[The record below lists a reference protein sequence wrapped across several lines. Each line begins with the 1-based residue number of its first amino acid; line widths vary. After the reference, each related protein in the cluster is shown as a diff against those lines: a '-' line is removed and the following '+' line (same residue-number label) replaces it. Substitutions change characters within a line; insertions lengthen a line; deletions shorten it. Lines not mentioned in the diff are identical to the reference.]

1 MTSGNLLTLLP
12 HVVVAVTIVI
22 TMLMIAFHR
31 NHKLT
36 VGLTLSGLVGGIAVI
51 VASFDRGVDQATPLV
66 VMDAYAR
73 FYIGLL
79 LAAGIVIT
87 SLSYGYMAERS
98 ILREEYYVVLLVAI
112 FGCMVLASSSH
123 FVSMF
128 LGLELLS
135 VSLYVL
141 IGYPRSQADRIEA
154 GIKYFVPAAISVS
167 FLLLGMALVYMMAGT
182 MEFRGILHGLE
193 ARDSSGGL
201 LFLAG
206 VALMTVGLGFKLA
219 LVPFH
224 LWAAD
229 VYQGAP
235 TPVAALIATASK
247 GAVFAVMMRF
257 FTAIEM
263 QEWKPVFPT
272 FAAIAIATMFT
283 GNLLALRQD
292 NLKRLLGYSS
302 IAHMGYVLVA
312 FLAGGLLS
320 VTAVTFY
327 FLAYFTT
334 VLGVFGILV
343 VLSDPAEDFQR
354 LESCRG
360 LAFRRPYLAGIL
372 TVMLFSL
379 AGIPLTA
386 GFMGKFYVLGAG
398 VSRQLHLLTIAL
410 VVNSAIGLFY
420 YLRVVAALFADP
432 SKEDPAVPLPRE
444 LHPVPPTCPRMAR
457 ATLGVL
463 TLLLFWIGAYPT
475 TFAALVDRA
484 ASSLK

>member
-22 TMLMIAFHR
+22 TMLTIAFYRSHR
-31 NHKLT
+31 LT
-36 VGLTLSGLVGGIAVI
+36 AGLTLSGLVSGIAVI
-51 VASFDRGVDQATPLV
+51 VISFGRGVDQATPLV

-73 FYIGLL
+73 FYIGLM

-87 SLSYGYMAERS
+87 SLSYGYMRERP
-98 ILREEYYVVLLVAI
+98 IVREEYYVVLLVALL
-112 FGCMVLASSSH
+112 GCMVLASSSH
-123 FVSMF
+123 FASML

-141 IGYPRSQADRIEA
+141 IGYPTSQADRIEA
-154 GIKYFVPAAISVS
+154 GIKYLVPAAISLS

-182 MEFRGILHGLE
+182 MEFRGIRHGLE
-193 ARDSSGGL
+193 ARNSSGGL

-257 FTAIEM
+257 FTAINM

-272 FAAIAIATMFT
+272 FAAIAMATMFT
-283 GNLLALRQD
+283 GNLLALRQN

-312 FLAGGLLS
+312 FLAGGPSS

-343 VLSDPAEDFQR
+343 VLSDPAEDFQQ

-398 VSRQLHLLTIAL
+398 IGRQLYLLTIAL
-410 VVNSAIGLFY
+410 VVNSAIGLFS
-420 YLRVVAALFADP
+420 YLRVIVALFADP
-432 SKEDPAVPLPRE
+432 SPEDPAVPMPLE
-444 LHPVPPTCPRMAR
+444 LRHVPPTCPLLAR
-457 ATLGVL
+457 VTLGIL
-463 TLLLFWIGAYPT
+463 TLLLFWIGVYPT
-475 TFAALVDRA
+475 AFAVLVDRA